1 MSALADHLDLLL
13 RFYGVSVR
21 GQLQYR
27 GSFVMSFLA
36 SLLVTAIEFLGLWA
50 LFARFGP
57 LEGWSLAEAAVLYG
71 LVSASFAVSDVLAGS
86 LERFGTDFVRTGD
99 YDRLLLRPR
108 PSLLQLM
115 GTDFQ
120 LRRFGRLAQGL
131 VVLGWGLSVVG
142 GDLGLSGA
150 AVLAFAF
157 LGGVALFV
165 GLLFAHAALGFWT
178 VETLEIGNV
187 LTYGGVQTVQY
198 PLPIYHRYL
207 RRVFTLFVP
216 LACVSYFP
224 VVFALGLT
232 DPLGSTKTLQVLAPL
247 AGFAFLLGTLALW
260 RLGERRYAST
270 GS

>member
-1 MSALADHLDLLL
+1 MSVLADHLSLQL
-13 RFYGVSVR
+13 RFYAVSVR

-36 SLLVTAIEFLGLWA
+36 SVIATGVEFLGLWA

-57 LEGWSLAEAAVLYG
+57 LEGWTLAEAALLYG
-71 LVSASFAVSDVLAGS
+71 IVNAAFAVADLLAGS
-86 LERFGTDFVRTGD
+86 LERFGSEFVRTGD

-120 LRRFGRLAQGL
+120 LRRLGRLAQAL
-131 VVLGWGLSVVG
+131 VVLGWALSVVG
-142 GDLGLSGA
+142 VDLDLA
-150 AVLAFAF
+150 AVAVLAFAV
-157 LGGVALFV
+157 LGGIALFT

-178 VETLEIGNV
+178 VETLEVGNV
-187 LTYGGVQTVQY
+187 LTYGGAQTVQY
-198 PLPIYHRYL
+198 PLPIYHRFL
-207 RRVFTLFVP
+207 RRFFTVLVP

-224 VVFALGLT
+224 VVHALDLT
-232 DPLGSTKTLQVLAPL
+232 DPLGSPPLAQVLAPL
-247 AGFAFLLGTLALW
+247 AGFAFLLATLALW